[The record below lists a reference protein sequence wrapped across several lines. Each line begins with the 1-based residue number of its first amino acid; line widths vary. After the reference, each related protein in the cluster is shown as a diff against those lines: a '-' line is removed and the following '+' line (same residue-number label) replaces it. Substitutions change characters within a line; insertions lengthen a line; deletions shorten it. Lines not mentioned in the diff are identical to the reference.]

1 MMNATLDDESLA
13 LLQLNLTSGVGPRL
27 QSLLLARFGNARSI
41 FQATGSQLLSVE
53 GIGPKISSA
62 LVAGR
67 DLSDAQTEWNTCR
80 EAGVQIQFAGD
91 PDYPAS
97 LKEICDPPSVL
108 YIKGTLEP
116 RDLMSVAI
124 VGSRQC
130 SHYGI
135 SIAQKFARQLAAA
148 GVTVISGLARG
159 IDGAAHRGALAGGG
173 RTIAVCAPGLAH
185 LYPPD
190 HRDLAGEIIQH
201 GALITESPF
210 HRSAQRGLF
219 PQRNRIISGLAIG
232 VLIVEATR
240 TSGSLHT
247 ARHAME
253 QGRDVFAVPGRI
265 DTVTSEGCHDL
276 IRDGATL
283 VRRVDDLLDVLSPTV
298 KPVKVDQQTQIAVP
312 RELNLNEQ
320 ERIILNLVDFA
331 PVSIDQILGR
341 CELESA
347 RVLSTLTVL
356 EMKRLVRR
364 LPGGHIERVTG

>member
-1 MMNATLDDESLA
+1 MQTVPDQESLA
-13 LLQLNLTSGVGPRL
+13 LLQLNLTPGIGPRL
-27 QSLLLARFGNARSI
+27 QSLLLARFGTAQRI
-41 FQATGSQLLSVE
+41 FLATGSELVSVD
-53 GIGPKISSA
+53 GIGPKVSSA
-62 LVAGR
+62 LVARR
-67 DLSDAQTEWNTCR
+67 DLSEAEKEWEVCR
-80 EAGVQIQFAGD
+80 EAGIEIRFPGEEG
-91 PDYPAS
+91 YPAS
-97 LKEICDPPSVL
+97 LREIFDPPSVL

-116 RDLMSVAI
+116 RDMMCVAI

-130 SHYGI
+130 SSYGVT
-135 SIAQKFARQLAAA
+135 IARKLSKQLAEA
-148 GVTVISGLARG
+148 GVTVVSGLARG
-159 IDGAAHRGALAGGG
+159 IDGAAHHGALEGRG

-185 LYPPD
+185 LYPPE
-190 HRDLAGEIIQH
+190 HRELANDVIQN

-219 PQRNRIISGLAIG
+219 PQRNRIISGMSLG
-232 VLIVEATR
+232 VVIIEATR

-253 QGRDVFAVPGRI
+253 QGRDVFAIPGRI
-265 DTVTSEGCHDL
+265 DTFTSEGCHDL

-283 VRRVDDLLDVLSPTV
+283 VRRVDDILDVLGPSL
-298 KPVKVDQQTQIAVP
+298 KPVKTGPNTHVAVA

-320 ERIILNLVDFA
+320 EQAILNLVDFA
-331 PVSIDQILGR
+331 PTLIDQVLSSSD
-341 CELESA
+341 LESS